1 MTHALRLLLASFRT
15 LVVLTVMLG
24 VLYPAAVLVVGQ
36 VAFNKQANGSLIV
49 SDGHTAGSSLIGQ
62 SFEGPEWFHPRPSA
76 ADYDPMASGASNL
89 APSSSQLLRQ
99 VEKRRAEA
107 SAANGVSAESVP
119 PDALTASGSGLDPH
133 ISPEYALI
141 QVARVADARTL
152 TASDLEALVVEHT
165 EGRPLGYLGDPRVNV
180 LELNL
185 ALVEL
190 DG

>member
-24 VLYPAAVLVVGQ
+24 VLYPAAVLVIGQ

-133 ISPEYALI
+133 ISPESALM

-152 TASDLEALVVEHT
+152 TASDVEALVAEHT